1 MQNVNRRP
9 NHEHIFMKQ
18 NVLCNF
24 SSALVP
30 LPLPPKK
37 MSSRS
42 LMVNRFAVSNPFSL
56 LSHMLKVFERHLYK

>member
-30 LPLPPKK
+30 LPLPLPLPPKK
-37 MSSRS
+37 KCPP
-42 LMVNRFAVSNPFSL
+42 V
-56 LSHMLKVFERHLYK
+56 HLWLIGLQ

>member
-9 NHEHIFMKQ
+9 NHEHIFMNQ

-30 LPLPPKK
+30 LPLPPQKNV
-37 MSSRS
+37 
-42 LMVNRFAVSNPFSL
+42 LPFT
-56 LSHMLKVFERHLYK
+56 YG

>member
-30 LPLPPKK
+30 LPLPPPKK
-37 MSSRS
+37 CPP
-42 LMVNRFAVSNPFSL
+42 V
-56 LSHMLKVFERHLYK
+56 HLWLIGLQ